1 MTELWLSLGLLKY
14 GLLAGIFLGI
24 SFAFTSPFLV
34 LKRNSLFPHALTH
47 VLFLAI
53 ILISIISE
61 YFPNIFT
68 YPLLEYPIMGLV
80 TLFCTSL
87 VFVLKRTFRLYEDT
101 ATSIIASLA
110 LGIALILITKTSQ
123 YDTRLLSYLFG
134 SLMTVTSKDMF
145 NSLWIACL
153 TLLVFYKY
161 YPLWITQT
169 TDHEIP
175 GVNFKWANFWFL
187 TILTLQ
193 VFISIKLMGVLLVSS
208 LFVFTSVLGLKTGNN
223 VKQTIFLT
231 ALTNLFSILSGT
243 IVSLVWDIPFSS
255 AVVLCMSFWLLI
267 SFILKSWRT

>member
-1 MTELWLSLGLLKY
+1 LLKY
-14 GLLAGIFLGI
+14 GLLAGVFLGI

-47 VLFLAI
+47 ILFLAI

-161 YPLWITQT
+161 YPLWITQK

>member
-1 MTELWLSLGLLKY
+1 MTELWLSLELLKY

-47 VLFLAI
+47 ILFLAI

-161 YPLWITQT
+161 YPLWITQK

>member
-1 MTELWLSLGLLKY
+1 MTELWLSLGLVKY
-14 GLLAGIFLGI
+14 GLLAGVFLGI

-61 YFPNIFT
+61 YFPDIFT

-80 TLFCTSL
+80 TSFCTSL
-87 VFVLKRTFRLYEDT
+87 IFVLKRTFRLYEDT

-161 YPLWITQT
+161 YPLWITQK

>member
-14 GLLAGIFLGI
+14 GLLAGVFLGI

-47 VLFLAI
+47 ILFLAI

-61 YFPNIFT
+61 YFPDIFT

-161 YPLWITQT
+161 YPLWITQK

>member
-1 MTELWLSLGLLKY
+1 MTELWLSLELLKY

>member
-14 GLLAGIFLGI
+14 GLLAGVFLGI

-47 VLFLAI
+47 ILFLAI

-61 YFPNIFT
+61 YFPDIFT

-161 YPLWITQT
+161 YPLWITQK

-231 ALTNLFSILSGT
+231 ALTNLFSILLGT

-267 SFILKSWRT
+267 SFIMKRGRA

>member
-14 GLLAGIFLGI
+14 GLLAGVFLGI

-47 VLFLAI
+47 ILFLAI

-61 YFPNIFT
+61 YFPDIFT

>member
-1 MTELWLSLGLLKY
+1 MTELWLSLELLKY

-161 YPLWITQT
+161 YPLWITQK

>member
-1 MTELWLSLGLLKY
+1 MTELWLSLELLKY

-61 YFPNIFT
+61 YFPDIFT